1 MVVEGNG
8 ASWFG
13 RSWLQHI
20 RLNWAEIKAVRNGD
34 LSGVLEQN
42 AVVFNQE
49 LGEYQTSIH
58 VDPQACPWFYKP
70 RPVPYA
76 IGDEELDQL
85 VESDVLEPVQYAEWA
100 APIMIVWKLDRK
112 SIRL

>member
-20 RLNWAEIKAVRNGD
+20 GLNWAEIKAVRNGD

-49 LGEYQTSIH
+49 LGEY
-58 VDPQACPWFYKP
+58 
-70 RPVPYA
+70 
-76 IGDEELDQL
+76 
-85 VESDVLEPVQYAEWA
+85 
-100 APIMIVWKLDRK
+100 
-112 SIRL
+112 